1 MKSIIAILFF
11 VALGLVQL
19 SGKSQPQKGH
29 LRLAFEE
36 AKGTPPI
43 VDTDLFDEQKY
54 IEESGSDSSATKAKR
69 IAHEAELTREF
80 MDGFNA
86 APECDGVVFL
96 GDGDNKP
103 DFGLRIIVDSHD
115 TPGQKPIWNWI
126 LRDVAKS
133 GAHKP
138 RRK

>member
-69 IAHEAELTREF
+69 IAHEAEPTNHE
-80 MDGFNA
+80 
-86 APECDGVVFL
+86 E
-96 GDGDNKP
+96 
-103 DFGLRIIVDSHD
+103 ITYS
-115 TPGQKPIWNWI
+115 
-126 LRDVAKS
+126 
-133 GAHKP
+133 
-138 RRK
+138 